1 MLKEPPQGGLECGPI
16 EGRRA
21 AEGRHCEDGEEAEKM
36 MEIEQMLN
44 VERVRALEAWLETT
58 NTKVVQVNGQRKYGG
73 PPEVWDGPA
82 PGSRCEVYISEIPR
96 DAYEDLLI
104 PLFSSVGP
112 LWEFRLMM
120 NFSGQNRGFAYAKY
134 GTSAVATDAI
144 RLLNGYML
152 EPGLR
157 LSVRR
162 SVEKRHLCIGDLPA
176 ATRQDDLL
184 QVLRVFAEGVE
195 KLSLKTGPGIDGV
208 SAIVTFSSHHTA
220 SMAKKV
226 VVEAFKKHFALTVS
240 IKWQTTEK
248 LNPNE
253 PQHLQKPPKS
263 LPLPPKPPRHAHNS
277 PRHAHNSPR
286 HAHSSRHSVLPP
298 RLAVPPSVPPGF
310 CRAVGGPRVP
320 QQLHPS
326 CSSSFCSQGHLLF
339 AGSPVMLLQKL
350 CEAVGVG
357 EPCYEMQYSHAG
369 PDGFLYFTYKV
380 RIPGIT
386 AIFKGL
392 VTILPG
398 PNAGTMEEEARR
410 AAAQQVLQRVYNH
423 QLTS

>member
-1 MLKEPPQGGLECGPI
+1 MRSCADVQVEKVLPLTGCSFALFPP
-16 EGRRA
+16 
-21 AEGRHCEDGEEAEKM
+21 
-36 MEIEQMLN
+36 QMLN

-253 PQHLQKPPKS
+253 PQHPQKPPKS
-263 LPLPPKPPRHAHNS
+263 LPLPPNPASSPGGPPIR
-277 PRHAHNSPR
+277 
-286 HAHSSRHSVLPP
+286 
-298 RLAVPPSVPPGF
+298 PPGF

-357 EPCYEMQYSHAG
+357 QPCYEMQYSHAG

-386 AIFKGL
+386 AVFKGL